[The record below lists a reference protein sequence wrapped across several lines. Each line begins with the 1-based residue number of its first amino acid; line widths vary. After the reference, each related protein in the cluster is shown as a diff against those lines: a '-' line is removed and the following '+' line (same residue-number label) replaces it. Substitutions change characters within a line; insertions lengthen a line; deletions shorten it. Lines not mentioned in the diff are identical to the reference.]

1 MTPVGLEINLAGT
14 RAYVTLGR
22 ANHLAYVDVPTR
34 EITDYIL
41 VGSRAWGVTLTRDE
55 STVLVANGLSD
66 DISVIDEASRRVVK
80 SVRVGRVP
88 YIPLIDDREGWSPI
102 GN

>member
-1 MTPVGLEINLAGT
+1 MTPVGLELNAAGE

-22 ANHLAYVDVPTR
+22 ANHLAYVDVKTR

-41 VGSRAWGVTLTRDE
+41 VGSRAWGVTITKDE
-55 STVLVANGLSD
+55 KTILVANGLSD
-66 DISVIDEASRRVVK
+66 DISVIDEESKRVLK
-80 SVRVGRVP
+80 SVRVGSVP